1 MPHKN
6 GLAKSLRRV
15 AAIELALRS
24 RDGLHVPHLADEL
37 GVDARTIRRHLDDL
51 ESLGVPIVKQFRD
64 GLAIHSLDR
73 RSRGVFAAGF
83 AAAIVAATDP

>member
-24 RDGLHVPHLADEL
+24 RDGLHVPQLADEL

-51 ESLGVPIVKQFRD
+51 
-64 GLAIHSLDR
+64 
-73 RSRGVFAAGF
+73 
-83 AAAIVAATDP
+83 